1 MVRTG
6 WKTFLAVLP
15 AVLLLAPA
23 ASAADASLESAPA
36 GQTTLA
42 DNPFAPPPLSEECTE
57 FCGLCAEETG
67 KGKKKNGM
75 CERVEAKC
83 GCAAHAEAME
93 EAERLLARKAAKDS
107 AERAE
112 KAARDSVRRAAVVED
127 VAGYL
132 REACRSDTCRI
143 SFVVDK
149 NPPPKAEEPA
159 AREEPAA
166 QPETTPAENPF
177 MPPALGEECAEFCG
191 ACEEGAK
198 KGKKK
203 KDAMCEKIEARCG
216 CEAHAEAVA
225 EAERLFAEQIAK
237 ESAER
242 AAQAAKDSVQRAATA
257 QRSKEAA
264 QRIFDFCEKE
274 TAAPLC
280 SVTVVLDR
288 AWFAIVDLRLFKP
301 APPPPPPAPVVV
313 QQPVAQPAPRY
324 APAPQEEKRDE
335 EKKSNLPMAESHG
348 WLKPHHGVTIVLE
361 GLKER
366 EIAEGLPV
374 DREDY
379 DDEYGE
385 SELETGSFILG
396 FFKLTHLGTLFSF
409 QRGVN
414 IGWSSGSY
422 DIDSRY
428 IYEARYDNFFLEVP
442 LELRLGYPG
451 AGPFLS
457 ASAHIRKPIASHI
470 RIDGYWSEDEWS
482 DWDAY
487 QVTDWDIFLYFGIG
501 LELTRHAA
509 LQYRGLWHS
518 VATYK
523 HTDENT
529 QYGGQLALDVAW

>member
-112 KAARDSVRRAAVVED
+112 KAVRDSVRRAAVVED

-149 NPPPKAEEPA
+149 NPPPKPEEPA
-159 AREEPAA
+159 AREESAA
-166 QPETTPAENPF
+166 RTEAAPAENPF

-313 QQPVAQPAPRY
+313 QQPAAQPAPRY
-324 APAPQEEKRDE
+324 APAPREEKRDE
-335 EKKSNLPMAESHG
+335 EKKDDSSTKAGTSF
-348 WLKPHHGVTIVLE
+348 GVIE
-361 GLKER
+361 WGL
-366 EIAEGLPV
+366 GMT
-374 DREDY
+374 REDH
-379 DDEYGE
+379 YGQ
-385 SELETGSFILG
+385 LDFRQTNG
-396 FFKLTHLGTLFSF
+396 FEMSLLYLKRFYFYEAGSF
-409 QRGVN
+409 QRGRGLDYN
-414 IGWSSGSY
+414 AIMT
-422 DIDSRY
+422 
-428 IYEARYDNFFLEVP
+428 
-442 LELRLGYPG
+442 
-451 AGPFLS
+451 
-457 ASAHIRKPIASHI
+457 
-470 RIDGYWSEDEWS
+470 EDEVYIS
-482 DWDAY
+482 SY
-487 QVTDWDIFLYFGIG
+487 YYGYYYTDLYMIDD
-501 LELTRHAA
+501 
-509 LQYRGLWHS
+509 S
-518 VATYK
+518 VQGFFS
-523 HTDENT
+523 N
-529 QYGGQLALDVAW
+529 L